1 MSVFKR
7 YNTVDREELKTLVG
21 NQGNHGQYLESD

>member
-7 YNTVDREELKTLVG
+7 YNPVDREELKTLVG
-21 NQGNHGQYLESD
+21 NQGNNRQYLDSE